1 MFTTQTE
8 HTCPAPITDPN
19 TCFTAAAS
27 LAANLT
33 SNQTE
38 SSADRP
44 AGCYL
49 VQHSNVTTTAYYNNM
64 TGGAECGGGHLLGG
78 GLGLAASQVELGL
91 QLDTVTAEATI
102 TLTGPAGRWFAV
114 GLGSTTFSMSDRPYT
129 LVVDGTG
136 NVAERKLGDHS
147 GGQLLAQSVTV
158 QRSSVTAGTRTLVLT
173 RPLAGKVTPSNIATT
188 ATMAAISRV
197 SNQII

>member
-1 MFTTQTE
+1 MKW
-8 HTCPAPITDPN
+8 ILMVMTD
-19 TCFTAAAS
+19 
-27 LAANLT
+27 
-33 SNQTE
+33 
-38 SSADRP
+38 
-44 AGCYL
+44 
-49 VQHSNVTTTAYYNNM
+49 
-64 TGGAECGGGHLLGG
+64 
-78 GLGLAASQVELGL
+78 
-91 QLDTVTAEATI
+91 
-102 TLTGPAGRWFAV
+102 LTGPAGRWFAV

-188 ATMAAISRV
+188 ATMAAISGV